1 MVFDYHAGL
10 AAAVRRNSFEENGMS
25 FAVIGRVELPEGGTI
40 EEGRKQL
47 ADVVIPGLKQ
57 APGFVSAMFLSP
69 KEGREGLSIVVWN
82 TEDDAN
88 NAIKNARFPEG
99 ITPIS
104 FEVREVAADTQAVAA
119 AV

>member
-1 MVFDYHAGL
+1 
-10 AAAVRRNSFEENGMS
+10 MS

-47 ADVVIPGLKQ
+47 ASEVIPGLKH

-69 KEGREGLSIVVWN
+69 KEGREGLSIIVWN

-88 NAIKNARFPEG
+88 NAVKNAQFPEG
-99 ITPIS
+99 VRS
-104 FEVREVAADTQAVAA
+104 LSMEVREVAADTAQS
-119 AV
+119 

>member
-1 MVFDYHAGL
+1 
-10 AAAVRRNSFEENGMS
+10 MS
-25 FAVIGRVELPEGGTI
+25 FAVVGRVELPEGGTI

-47 ADVVIPGLKQ
+47 AAEVIPQLKQ

-69 KEGREGLSIVVWN
+69 KEGREGLSIIVWN

-88 NAIKNARFPEG
+88 NAVKNAQFPEG
-99 ITPIS
+99 IKPLS
-104 FEVREVAADTQAVAA
+104 FEVREVAAEVRAAGA

>member
-1 MVFDYHAGL
+1 
-10 AAAVRRNSFEENGMS
+10 MS

-47 ADVVIPGLKQ
+47 AEEVLPRLKQ
-57 APGFVSAMFLSP
+57 APGFVSAIFLSP
-69 KEGREGLSIVVWN
+69 KEGNEGLSVVVWN

-88 NAIKNARFPEG
+88 NAVKFAQFPEG
-99 ITPIS
+99 IKPLS
-104 FEVREVAADTQAVAA
+104 FEVREVAAEVHVAGA